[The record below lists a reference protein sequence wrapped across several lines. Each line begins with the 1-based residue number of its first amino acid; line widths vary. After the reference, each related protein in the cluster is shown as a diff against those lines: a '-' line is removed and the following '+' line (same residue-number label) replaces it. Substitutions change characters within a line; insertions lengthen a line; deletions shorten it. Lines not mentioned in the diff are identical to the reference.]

1 MKRFDLIKTF
11 QLLLLAAL
19 AVGAL
24 IAVLRD
30 SALSSAIA
38 LGGSVRLLAVLLW
51 LTLGVSFLFLLYD
64 FNSYSE
70 LKRENLELDN
80 AIYSDALTGIANRY
94 SVDVYLAQFL
104 NRPLP
109 QDMGCVT
116 LELTSLSAINAR
128 LGHGAGD
135 AAIRDF
141 SEILMNAA
149 NGICFIGR
157 NGGNRFVAIFRDCT
171 EARLQGFLTRLRE
184 GVDARNLSHLEGP
197 LTYSCGTAFREG
209 ESVKSVTE
217 LVALSDR
224 RAFQAA
230 GGKEGD

>member
-11 QLLLLAAL
+11 QLLLLAVL
-19 AVGAL
+19 AVAAL
-24 IAVLRD
+24 IVILRD
-30 SALSSAIA
+30 ASLSSAIA
-38 LGGSVRLLAVLLW
+38 LGGSVRTLAVLLW
-51 LTLGVSFLFLLYD
+51 LVLGVSFLFLFYD

-94 SVDVYLAQFL
+94 SVDVYLAQFQ
-104 NRPLP
+104 NRALP

-116 LELTSLSAINAR
+116 LELTSLSAINAA

-171 EARLQGFLTRLRE
+171 DARLEGFLTRLRE
-184 GVDARNLSHLEGP
+184 GVDARNLRQPDALLE
-197 LTYSCGTAFREG
+197 YSSGVAFREG
-209 ESVKSVTE
+209 DAVQSVTQ
-217 LVALSDR
+217 LVALSDH

-230 GGKEGD
+230 GRKDGD